1 MRHLLA
7 LAAALF
13 LWVSLAHAE
22 SLSAGDKSTFQTI
35 ITGQLEAF
43 RADDGARAYSYA
55 APMIRRTF
63 PTPDTFMAMVQKGY
77 PPVYRPR
84 SYRFGE
90 AGLNASGS
98 PIQRVTIEGPDGITY
113 EAIYT
118 MEQQPDGTWRING
131 CALVRSPELGA

>member
-1 MRHLLA
+1 MRRLLA

-22 SLSAGDKSTFQTI
+22 TLSDGDRTAFQTI

-90 AGLNASGS
+90 TGLNASGS

>member
-90 AGLNASGS
+90 ASLNASTLSKG
-98 PIQRVTIEGPDGITY
+98 R
-113 EAIYT
+113 AIC
-118 MEQQPDGTWRING
+118 RI
-131 CALVRSPELGA
+131 